1 MHVAIDDHSRL
12 AFAAMYP
19 DLTERGFTHFLAI
32 SVPWYEGFG
41 IRIRRVLTDNR
52 ATRPIGSPTPAAKSA

>member
-19 DLTERGFTHFLAI
+19 NQTERSFTHFLAI
-32 SVPWYEGFG
+32 AVPWYEGLG
-41 IRIRRVLTDNR
+41 IGIRRVLTDND
-52 ATRPIGSPTPAAKSA
+52 PIGSPTPAAKSA